1 MRFGRGTVLVVSAV
15 SAGVGVLAAA
25 WWRGHPDDP
34 ATTVARHFERAGI
47 ARPDVVLV
55 TLDTTRVDHL
65 GAYGSARARTPH
77 LDALARRGVV
87 FEHAATPAPL
97 TQPAHAS
104 LLTGTYPPYHGLRVN
119 GGVALAQ
126 AHFTLAEA
134 LHARGYATGAFLGAF
149 VLDGRWGLG
158 QGFDVYD
165 DRFPLDRYE
174 HVDLG
179 GVQRRGD
186 EVMDLALRWME
197 QRGDGPLFAW
207 IHLYDA
213 HTPYEPPEPFLS
225 EYGAAGPAGLYAG
238 EVAFVDSQIGR
249 LSSWLRAAGREERTI
264 VVVAGDHGEALGSH
278 GEGTHGFFVYDYA
291 VHVPLI
297 VAAPLRALRG
307 VRVREQ
313 VSLVDV
319 MPTVLALV
327 GAAPAPAVQG
337 RSLLPAMFRSH
348 DGGTSYAYAEAMT
361 ANLQFGWSPLL
372 TLRTPR
378 YKLIKA
384 PRPELY
390 DLAADPGE
398 TTNVIARH
406 TTIADDMMA
415 RLDRLA
421 ARSAEGAPRTEAADL
436 DKDTLA
442 GLAAL
447 GYVGGLGPA
456 PAAGTPSLADPKD
469 KLAVF
474 AAVQEA
480 GEKVVRD
487 DHASA
492 ARLLESALAQE
503 PEMPQARLL
512 LATAYSEMGRP
523 EEARAEFD
531 RVLRHD
537 GRNVPALVGLAN
549 LLQGQGR
556 TDDVMALARQT
567 LALDDRNTQALTLLG
582 EAHVERGAPREALPW
597 FERALA
603 VQPKLTQNRLNVAAC
618 LVDLRRYADAE
629 AALQDI
635 LRESPRF
642 PLARFNLGLLYEEQ
656 GRTEE
661 ARAAYTAEVR
671 DHPRGFKARFNL
683 GNLLLRAG
691 DLEGAEEQMRA
702 VVEVAPDRAEGHLF
716 LARVLLRRGALAEV
730 EAHAAAGL
738 ARARTPE
745 HRTFGWLLMADV
757 YSRRGQRDEV
767 AKALRK
773 AGRPPTAAPGGSHA
787 NPSD

>member
-1 MRFGRGTVLVVSAV
+1 MRFGRGAVLLVTAV

-25 WWRGHPDDP
+25 WWRGHPEDP
-34 ATTVARHFERAGI
+34 AVTVARHFERAGI
-47 ARPDVVLV
+47 TRPDVVLV
-55 TLDTTRVDHL
+55 TLDTTRADHL
-65 GAYGSARARTPH
+65 GAYGSTRARTPH
-77 LDALARRGVV
+77 LDALARRGVL
-87 FEHAATPAPL
+87 FEQAATPAPL

-174 HVDLG
+174 HVDLA

-186 EVMDLALRWME
+186 EVVDLALRWME
-197 QRGDGPLFAW
+197 AQGNAPLFSW
-207 IHLYDA
+207 IHLYDP
-213 HTPYEPPEPFLS
+213 HTPYDPPEPFLS
-225 EYGAAGPAGLYAG
+225 EYRAGGAAGLYAG

-249 LSSWLRAAGREERTI
+249 LASWLRASGREERTI
-264 VVVAGDHGEALGSH
+264 VVVAGDHGEGLGSH

-307 VRVREQ
+307 VRVTEQ

-319 MPTVLALV
+319 VPTVLALA
-327 GAAPAPAVQG
+327 GAAPAPHAQG
-337 RSLLPAMFRSH
+337 RSLLPAMFRSG
-348 DGGTSYAYAEAMT
+348 DRGTSYAYAEAMT
-361 ANLQFGWSPLL
+361 ASLQFGWSPLL

-406 TTIADDMMA
+406 TAVADDMMA

-421 ARSAEGAPRTEAADL
+421 ARTAEGAPRTESADL

-447 GYVGGLGPA
+447 GYVGGLGP
-456 PAAGTPSLADPKD
+456 PPGAARSLADPKD

-474 AAVQEA
+474 TAVQEA
-480 GEKVVRD
+480 GERIVRD
-487 DHASA
+487 DHAPA

-503 PEMPQARLL
+503 PDMPQARLL
-512 LATAYSEMGRP
+512 LATAYSGTGRKH
-523 EEARAEFD
+523 EARAEFD
-531 RVLRHD
+531 RVLRQD
-537 GRNVPALVGLAN
+537 PRSVPALVGMAN
-549 LLQGQGR
+549 LLQEEGR
-556 TDDVMALARQT
+556 TGDVIALARQT

-597 FERALA
+597 FERAVA

-618 LVDLRRYADAE
+618 LIDLQRYADAE
-629 AALQDI
+629 TALLDI

-656 GRTEE
+656 GRAEE
-661 ARAAYTAEVR
+661 ALAAYTAEVR

-683 GNLLLRAG
+683 GNLLLRGG
-691 DLEGAEEQMRA
+691 DLEGAEVQMRA
-702 VVEVAPDRAEGHLF
+702 VIEVAPERAEGHLF
-716 LARVLLRRGALAEV
+716 LARLLLRRGALAEV
-730 EAHAAAGL
+730 ETHATAGL
-738 ARARTPE
+738 ARAKTAE
-745 HRTFGWLLMADV
+745 HRTLGWLLMADV
-757 YSRRGQRDEV
+757 YSRRGQRDEL
-767 AKALRK
+767 AQALRK
-773 AGRPPTAAPGGSHA
+773 AGRRPAATLPGGSHA